1 MCCRLKPWDSVTRK
15 WLRNMVTRAAPR
27 PVAQLK
33 EELPRQLLLDM
44 GHPWIYDD
52 EVQNIS
58 QLNGVAAGTLVDISG
73 HNGRPMGVG
82 ILNRQASI
90 VLRRMEG
97 VASGTEVTQELL
109 SARLK
114 SAFAQRQRRHG
125 EGAAYCRAFNGDQDG
140 LPGVLV
146 DRFGSSAV
154 VTFEVIGSVKLEL
167 LVQEELTRWIGKL
180 KQLTVHRMTAKKEK
194 WAQEGSE
201 FTTSITRGDA
211 SKVRV
216 VEPLASFDVDVLQG
230 LVPGHWNY
238 SLEALRAPLAQA
250 FGAGTVLD
258 AWAQCGQWG
267 LRCAAAGAQEVV
279 LLEDSLGLAKLCREN
294 AALNGLEEKVT
305 VLHRG
310 DLHSELRN
318 MAESGIRFNCV
329 SLNVRIRFERYLKH
343 QRGQFGRWYKPSLKG
358 YERAITL
365 GAMVTSRNGYL
376 VVSFLLPLTTEY
388 WALCLV
394 QGALEKASRVGSIV
408 YCSSGASEDTA
419 MASSTM
425 DEYWSHIV
433 IAVHLA

>member
-1 MCCRLKPWDSVTRK
+1 MCRLKPWESVTRK
-15 WLRNMVTRAAPR
+15 WLRNMATRAAPR

-52 EVQNIS
+52 EVKNIS

-73 HNGRPMGVG
+73 HDGRPMGVG

-97 VASGTEVTQELL
+97 IASGTEVTQELL

-114 SAFAQRQRRHG
+114 SAFAQRQQRLG
-125 EGAAYCRAFNGDQDG
+125 DAAAYCRAFNGDQDG

-146 DRFGSSAV
+146 DRFGASAV
-154 VTFEVIGSVKLEL
+154 VTFEVVGSVKLEL

-230 LVPGHWNY
+230 LAPGHWNY
-238 SLEALRAPLAQA
+238 SLEALRGPLAQA

-267 LRCAAAGAQEVV
+267 LRCAAAGATEVV

-294 AALNGLEEKVT
+294 ATLNGLEEKVT

-310 DLHSELRN
+310 DLHTELRN

-394 QGALEKASRVGSIV
+394 QGALEKASRAGSIV

-433 IAVHLA
+433 IAVQLA